1 MADETIYNPGSM
13 SYEDAFLKQAL
24 DYFPELKTSGHY
36 DFNSFIAQHP
46 ELQGMTEDYNVLGGM
61 DVAKRIEPGSTWWS
75 GNKALS
81 TMGGL
86 YSLVDTLKSSHQD
99 WKEGFGDWYRNT
111 KGIAIQRD
119 WDPWFMNIDPME
131 KDYYQGLF
139 KKMNLD
145 KRKLDQMNE
154 WQKYK
159 RGNLRG
165 ELPEGS
171 NVPGT
176 PIIPMDR
183 GRADRQNIQKIQQH
197 TGKPLSDYR
206 MSRPSSER
214 QYTGHGKSGM
224 GRDRS
229 KLMATGGVVDAPLSG
244 RSRYI

>member
-1 MADETIYNPGSM
+1 MADETIYNPGEQ
-13 SYEDAFLKQAL
+13 SYRTVAMKEIMKK
-24 DYFPELKTSGHY
+24 FPELEDMGHFE
-36 DFNSFIAQHP
+36 FNAFIAQHP

-86 YSLVDTLKSSHQD
+86 YSLVDTLKEPSQD
-99 WKEGFGDWYRNT
+99 WKEGFSDWYRNM

-119 WDPWFMNIDPME
+119 WDPWFMNIDPAE

-154 WQKYK
+154 WQRHKI
-159 RGNLRG
+159 GNLR
-165 ELPEGS
+165 S
-171 NVPGT
+171 DRNVPGT
-176 PIIPMDR
+176 PIVPMDR
-183 GRADRQNIQKIQQH
+183 GRADKQNIQKIQQH

-206 MSRPSSER
+206 MSRPASER

-229 KLMATGGVVDAPLSG
+229 ELMATGGIVDVPLPG

>member
-24 DYFPELKTSGHY
+24 DYFPQLESEGHY

-86 YSLVDTLKSSHQD
+86 YSLVDTLKEPSQD
-99 WKEGFGDWYRNT
+99 WKEGFSDWYRNM

-119 WDPWFMNIDPME
+119 WDPWFMNIDPAE
-131 KDYYQGLF
+131 KDYYKGLF

-154 WQKYK
+154 WQRHKI
-159 RGNLRG
+159 GNLR
-165 ELPEGS
+165 S
-171 NVPGT
+171 DRNVPGT
-176 PIIPMDR
+176 PIVPMDR
-183 GRADRQNIQKIQQH
+183 GREDRGGDGRGARG
-197 TGKPLSDYR
+197 TPSDQ
-206 MSRPSSER
+206 PGGHIGGLG
-214 QYTGHGKSGM
+214 GHGPARWAK
-224 GRDRS
+224 
-229 KLMATGGVVDAPLSG
+229 GGLIDVPLPG
-244 RSRYI
+244 RSRDI